1 MLQSADEFR
10 GEFLNRARHGRLL
23 RPVDR
28 SQELLRPGAS
38 LIRETYIF
46 FTSPVLGN
54 QDDNPLPLPLSYNC
68 IHRCLGDQ
76 PLLADLLIVR
86 NRIKVKPIFLGLRTL
101 PGIKRSLSH
110 ILR

>member
-1 MLQSADEFR
+1 MLQSADKLR
-10 GEFLNRARHGRLL
+10 GELLNRARHGGLL
-23 RPVDR
+23 CPVDR
-28 SQELLRPGAS
+28 GQELLRPGAS

-46 FTSPVLGN
+46 FTSPVLRN
-54 QDDNPLPLPLSYNC
+54 QNDNSFPLPLPYNC